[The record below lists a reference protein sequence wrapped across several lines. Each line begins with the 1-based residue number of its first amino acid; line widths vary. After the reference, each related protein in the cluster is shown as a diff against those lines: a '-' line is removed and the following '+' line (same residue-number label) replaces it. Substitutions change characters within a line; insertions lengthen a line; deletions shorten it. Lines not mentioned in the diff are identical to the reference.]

1 MSCAPPP
8 PWYEELAALAVEPKL
23 LVSVPAERIAELERR
38 VVADSHNCSSP
49 PPSSGGGPAWAK
61 AVIDLL
67 IEAAD
72 AVADALAAGQDAHAP
87 GAPPGFQ
94 GRCRQEALCR
104 AACRPAPRQRGRS
117 PRREPWPDGRET
129 APGCTGGT

>member
-38 VVADSHNCSSP
+38 VVADSHNWSSP

-72 AVADALAAGQDAHAP
+72 AVADALPGPLPAG
-87 GAPPGFQ
+87 GVV
-94 GRCRQEALCR
+94 
-104 AACRPAPRQRGRS
+104 
-117 PRREPWPDGRET
+117 PRRLPARTPAKGPKPQAGALAGR
-129 APGCTGGT
+129 A